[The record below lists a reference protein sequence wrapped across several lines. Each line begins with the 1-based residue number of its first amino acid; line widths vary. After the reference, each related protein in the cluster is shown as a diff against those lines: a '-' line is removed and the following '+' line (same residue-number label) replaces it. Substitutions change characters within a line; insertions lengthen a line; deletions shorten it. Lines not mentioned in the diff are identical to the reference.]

1 VSECLGRWHS
11 LQTLRQQSGALM
23 LQVGKGEWSS
33 LSQSPPWAVDAWGL
47 GCLLQVLACQSS
59 LLSPLYPT
67 RHPTQRRKGA
77 AVQQSACVRLGQ
89 NTEGEVQRRTLGN
102 PLTKS

>member
-1 VSECLGRWHS
+1 MSECLGRWHG

-59 LLSPLYPT
+59 LLSPLFPAKI
-67 RHPTQRRKGA
+67 HTQRRKGA
-77 AVQQSACVRLGQ
+77 AVQLHVLGLVR
-89 NTEGEVQRRTLGN
+89 TRRARSSEGNWETL
-102 PLTKS
+102 